1 MIYSCTVIGIAIAVI
16 FFFLGVLLGEEV
28 IKSDLRDRI
37 RAYDN
42 YPDSKRVCLGDVRR
56 HVKDILN

>member
-1 MIYSCTVIGIAIAVI
+1 MIQSYIAIELAIAVI

-37 RAYDN
+37 RAYDH
-42 YPDSKRVCLGDVRR
+42 YPNSKRVCLGDVRR
-56 HVKDILN
+56 HVKDILD